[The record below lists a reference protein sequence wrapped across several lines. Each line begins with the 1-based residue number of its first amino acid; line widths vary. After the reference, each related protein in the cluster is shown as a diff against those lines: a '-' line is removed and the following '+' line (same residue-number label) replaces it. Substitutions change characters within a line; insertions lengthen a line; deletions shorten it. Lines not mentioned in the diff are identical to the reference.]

1 MRLNVSPNRMEVLR
15 LRKRLLLARRGHKL
29 LRDKQEELMRR
40 FLELVAENKDL
51 RDDVEE
57 RLRGGYRNLLFAR
70 AMMSA
75 DTIES
80 LLSFTTRKADVS
92 ISLTPLM
99 NLRLPQLNLSQEGA
113 LDCYGF
119 SETSGDLD
127 TAISVFSETLPLM
140 IKLSQVERWIELM
153 AQEIE
158 STRRRVNAL
167 EYILIPSLEETIRYI
182 TVKLSERERG
192 NITRLMKVKEMVR

>member
-1 MRLNVSPNRMEVLR
+1 MEVLR

-40 FLELVAENKDL
+40 FLELVAENKNL
-51 RDDVEE
+51 RNDVEKK
-57 RLRGGYRNLLFAR
+57 LKGGYRNLLFAR
-70 AMMSA
+70 AMMSR

-80 LLSFTTRKADVS
+80 LLSFTTRKVDIS

-99 NLRLPQLNLSQEGA
+99 NLRLPQLHLSYEGN

-119 SETSGDLD
+119 SETSGELD
-127 TAISVFSETLPLM
+127 IAISVFSETLPLM
-140 IKLSQVERWIELM
+140 VKLSQVERWIELM

-158 STRRRVNAL
+158 ATRRRVNAL

-192 NITRLMKVKEMVR
+192 NITRLMKVKEMVRA

>member
-1 MRLNVSPNRMEVLR
+1 
-15 LRKRLLLARRGHKL
+15 
-29 LRDKQEELMRR
+29 MRR
-40 FLELVAENKDL
+40 FLELVVENKNL
-51 RDDVEE
+51 RNDVEE

-99 NLRLPQLNLSQEGA
+99 NLRLPQLHLSQEGD

-119 SETSGDLD
+119 SETSGELD
-127 TAISVFSETLPLM
+127 IAISVFSEALPLM
-140 IKLSQVERWIELM
+140 VKLSQVERWIELM

-158 STRRRVNAL
+158 ATRRRVNAL

-192 NITRLMKVKEMVR
+192 NITRLMKVKEMVRA

>member
-15 LRKRLLLARRGHKL
+15 LKKRLLLARRGHKL
-29 LRDKQEELMRR
+29 LRDKQEELIRR

-51 RDDVEE
+51 RDDVEK
-57 RLRGGYRNLLFAR
+57 RLRKGYQNLLFAR
-70 AMMSA
+70 AMMFA

-80 LLSFTTRKADVS
+80 LLFFTTRKADVS

-99 NLRLPQLNLSQEGA
+99 NLRLPQLHLSQEGEIS
-113 LDCYGF
+113 CYGF
-119 SETSGDLD
+119 AETSGELD
-127 TAISVFSETLPLM
+127 TAISIFSETLPLM
-140 IKLSQVERWIELM
+140 VKLSQIERWIELM

-158 STRRRVNAL
+158 TTRRRVNAL

-182 TVKLSERERG
+182 TMKLSERERG
-192 NITRLMKVKEMVR
+192 NITRLMKIKEIVR

>member
-40 FLELVAENKDL
+40 FLELVVENKNL

-57 RLRGGYRNLLFAR
+57 RLRKGYQNLLFAR
-70 AMMSA
+70 AMMFA

-80 LLSFTTRKADVS
+80 LLSFTTRKADVTV
-92 ISLTPLM
+92 SLTPLM
-99 NLRLPQLNLSQEGA
+99 NLRLPQLHLSQEGEVS
-113 LDCYGF
+113 CYGF
-119 SETSGDLD
+119 AETSGELD
-127 TAISVFSETLPLM
+127 AAISVFSETLPLM
-140 IKLSQVERWIELM
+140 VKLSQIERWIELM

-158 STRRRVNAL
+158 TTRRRVNAL
-167 EYILIPSLEETIRYI
+167 EYILIPSLDETIRYI
-182 TVKLSERERG
+182 TMKLSERERG
-192 NITRLMKVKEMVR
+192 DITRLMKVKEIVR

>member
-1 MRLNVSPNRMEVLR
+1 MEVLR

-51 RDDVEE
+51 RDDVEK
-57 RLRGGYRNLLFAR
+57 RLRKGYQNLLLAR
-70 AMMSA
+70 AMMSL
-75 DTIES
+75 DSIES
-80 LLSFTTRKADVS
+80 LLFFTTRKADVS
-92 ISLTPLM
+92 ISLMPLM
-99 NLRLPQLNLSQEGA
+99 NLRLPQLHLSQEGEI
-113 LDCYGF
+113 DCYGF
-119 SETSGDLD
+119 AETSGELD

-140 IKLSQVERWIELM
+140 VKLSQIERWIELM

-158 STRRRVNAL
+158 TTRRRVNAL

-182 TVKLSERERG
+182 TMKLSERERG
-192 NITRLMKVKEMVR
+192 NITRLMKVKEIVR

>member
-51 RDDVEE
+51 RDDVEK
-57 RLRGGYRNLLFAR
+57 RLRKGYQNLLLAR
-70 AMMSA
+70 AMMSL
-75 DTIES
+75 DSIES
-80 LLSFTTRKADVS
+80 LLFFTTRKADVS
-92 ISLTPLM
+92 ISLMPLM
-99 NLRLPQLNLSQEGA
+99 NLRLPQLHLSQEGEI
-113 LDCYGF
+113 DCYGF
-119 SETSGDLD
+119 AETSGELD

-140 IKLSQVERWIELM
+140 VKLSQIERWIELM

-158 STRRRVNAL
+158 TTRRRVNAL

-182 TVKLSERERG
+182 TMKLSERERG
-192 NITRLMKVKEMVR
+192 NITRLMKVKEIVR